1 MSVAVPETAG
11 SSAASANH
19 KPTTQASKVLPEM
32 WRRLPEGERITVLEL
47 GRALPETIASFAGR
61 PVRIQV
67 VDLYDELASGR
78 FDEVPENSTWE
89 RQFQKLFHFEPGT
102 RIDLC
107 LLWDL
112 PHYLDEKRLRAFS
125 RALWPWLTP
134 ASLAHGFGVRSAGTS
149 LLNREYG
156 IRDRHAIS
164 VRPRR
169 SPQLPCKPHPPAFMN
184 EWLSCFSTG
193 RGVLLPDGKVETLMV
208 ARVGA

>member
-1 MSVAVPETAG
+1 MNVAVPETAG
-11 SSAASANH
+11 SAAGSD
-19 KPTTQASKVLPEM
+19 KYQPTIQASKVLPEL
-32 WRRLPEGERITVLEL
+32 WRRLPEGERITVLDL
-47 GRALPETIASFAGR
+47 GRAQPETIDSFAGLS
-61 PVRIQV
+61 VRIQV
-67 VDLYDELASGR
+67 LDLYDELASGR
-78 FDEVPENSTWE
+78 FDKLPDGSTWE
-89 RQFQKLFHFEPGT
+89 RQFQELFHFAPGT

-156 IRDRHAIS
+156 IRERNAIS
-164 VRPRR
+164 VRARR
-169 SPQLPCKPHPPAFMN
+169 MPQLPCKPHPPAFMN
-184 EWLSCFSTG
+184 EWLTCFSTG

-208 ARVGA
+208 ARVGS